1 MQRSKPRNKK
11 EISREKSLALIK
23 ETATQLFVEH
33 GYSNCHVEGIARAS
47 GFTKG
52 AVYHYF
58 SSKDA
63 ILEAILEE
71 IEASIFESTEKAMS
85 LPAGNSTARLVAF
98 LNGQASYAMRNPA
111 QFSLLVFSSLNFANS
126 EGVIGD
132 RVRAIFDRLQSELE
146 NLIDEGRQQG
156 VFTDT
161 METADFAR
169 VIVGCYVGNV
179 VEWQRSGFEPE
190 VGRALVKG
198 VRLMIISALVRDR
211 SKIGDM

>member
-23 ETATQLFVEH
+23 ETATRLFVEQ
-33 GYSNCHVEGIARAS
+33 GFNNCHVEGIARAS

-71 IEASIFESTEKAMS
+71 IEVSIFESTEKATS
-85 LPAGNSTARLVAF
+85 LPGDNSTARLVAF

-132 RVRAIFDRLQSELE
+132 KVRAIFERLQGELE
-146 NLIDEGRQQG
+146 NLIEEGQERG
-156 VFTDT
+156 EFTKT
-161 METADFAR
+161 LGTVDFAR

-179 VEWQRSGFEPE
+179 VEWQRSGFVPE
-190 VGRALVKG
+190 IGRSLVRG
-198 VRLMIISALVRDR
+198 VRYMILSALVSD
-211 SKIGDM
+211 

>member
-1 MQRSKPRNKK
+1 MQRAKPRNKK

-23 ETATQLFVEH
+23 QTATQLFVEQ

-71 IEASIFESTEKAMS
+71 IEVSIFESMEKATS
-85 LPAGNSTARLVAF
+85 LPADNSTARLVAF
-98 LNGQASYAMRNPA
+98 LNAQAGYATRNPA
-111 QFSLLVFSSLNFANS
+111 QFSLLIFSSLNFSNS

-132 RVRAIFDRLQSELE
+132 KVRAIFDRLQGELE
-146 NLIDEGRQQG
+146 NLIEEGRARG
-156 VFTDT
+156 EFTDT
-161 METADFAR
+161 LATAEFAR

-190 VGRALVKG
+190 VGRSLVKG
-198 VRLMIISALVRDR
+198 VRYMILSALLRDR
-211 SKIGDM
+211 T

>member
-1 MQRSKPRNKK
+1 MPNAKPRNKK

-23 ETATQLFVEH
+23 ETATQLFVEQ

-71 IEASIFESTEKAMS
+71 IEVSIFESTEKATS
-85 LPAGNSTARLVAF
+85 LPADNSAGRLVAF

-126 EGVIGD
+126 EGVIGEK
-132 RVRAIFDRLQSELE
+132 VRAIFERLQGQLE
-146 NLIDEGRQQG
+146 TLIEAGRAQG
-156 VFTDT
+156 EFAEA
-161 METADFAR
+161 MATADFAR

-179 VEWQRSGFEPE
+179 VEWQRSGFDPDI
-190 VGRALVKG
+190 GRSLVKG
-198 VRLMIISALVRDR
+198 VRYLILSALLRDQ
-211 SKIGDM
+211 K